1 MIYNYNYLN
10 NVDNIINF
18 KKMILFDYI
27 YQTYNKVFILYIEQ
41 RLFISTMISI
51 NNILSDKRAKRK
63 KTLIRKAY

>member
-27 YQTYNKVFILYIEQ
+27 YQTYNKVFILYIE
-41 RLFISTMISI
+41 
-51 NNILSDKRAKRK
+51 
-63 KTLIRKAY
+63 